1 MVNGEATN
9 NIFLKD
15 IISTFR
21 LTSPTVV
28 YNSDEEAP
36 DICYTN
42 QRVLCLHPGLPSW
55 YPEDVTKKMA
65 NKSEVENKMA
75 NDSMLQ
81 FEII

>member
-9 NIFLKD
+9 NIFLND

-42 QRVLCLHPGLPSW
+42 QWVLCLHPGLPSW
-55 YPEDVTKKMA
+55 YPEDVTKEMA
-65 NKSEVENKMA
+65 KKSEVENEMA
-75 NDSMLQ
+75 NDGMLQ
-81 FEII
+81 FEI